1 MECCCRF
8 LRLDDLE
15 SFLEDAERT
24 AATEDDDKQ
33 DVDAEDRLGEG
44 LHHAWHVA
52 LSCCAAGCMASDLF
66 VACSG
71 ACY

>member
-24 AATEDDDKQ
+24 AAAEDDDKQ
-33 DVDAEDRLGEG
+33 DADAEDRLGEG
-44 LHHAWHVA
+44 LHHDWHYHAV
-52 LSCCAAGCMASDLF
+52 LHG
-66 VACSG
+66 
-71 ACY
+71 